1 MLLKAGA
8 GSNSV
13 LAIADRRR
21 PASHTTFGFES
32 DRKTRRNTCTDLQ
45 LSELMARSDHR
56 PAGDPLGDVE
66 AESLAQAMA
75 AFSTAS
81 RLKLLYALVGI
92 EQTVDG
98 LASAT
103 SLSATVVSQQL
114 RLLRLLGLV
123 TGRRDGHFVR
133 YRLYDDHVADLLAA
147 VRNHGEHTPRVGAKA
162 GASSSRVG

>member
-1 MLLKAGA
+1 M
-8 GSNSV
+8 
-13 LAIADRRR
+13 
-21 PASHTTFGFES
+21 P
-32 DRKTRRNTCTDLQ
+32 
-45 LSELMARSDHR
+45 RSDHR

-81 RLKLLYALVGI
+81 RLNLLYALVGI

-103 SLSATVVSQQL
+103 SLSATAVSQQL

-123 TGRRDGHFVR
+123 TGRRDGHHIR

-147 VRNHGEHTPRVGAKA
+147 VRNHGEHAARSAAPPA
-162 GASSSRVG
+162 ASSSRVG